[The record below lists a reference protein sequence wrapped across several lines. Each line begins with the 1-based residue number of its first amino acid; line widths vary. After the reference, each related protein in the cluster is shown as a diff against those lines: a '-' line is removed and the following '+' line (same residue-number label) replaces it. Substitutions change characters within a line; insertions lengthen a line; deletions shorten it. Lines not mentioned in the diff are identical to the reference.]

1 MEKSEKFPELDKGL
15 DKKVAGYNNIS
26 YSLYELRNSA
36 NNFHTYDPKNYRN
49 IMIKKYSQIYNCRE
63 QIVPLNLLE
72 EVYGLD
78 WNFVEK
84 WVQVPDWFY
93 SFYNIALNNYQ
104 VSNLGRIKIN
114 DTILLQE
121 AYKDGYL
128 VISKEN
134 NVSEVNN
141 HTVEIYKFISAAFFG
156 KPNGKDIHHINNN
169 GYDCRPNNL
178 ILIEPEDHSK
188 AHGYPVKTNKK
199 KYKQL

>member
-1 MEKSEKFPELDKGL
+1 MEKSKKFPELDEGL
-15 DKKVAGYNNIS
+15 ENKVIGYNNIS

-36 NNFHTYDPKNYRN
+36 NNYLTYDPVNYRKE
-49 IMIKKYSQIYNCRE
+49 IIRKYSKIYNCRE

-78 WNFVEK
+78 CNFVEK

-93 SFYNIALNNYQ
+93 TMYKVASNNYQ

-128 VISKEN
+128 VISNKNNISGIGDNSKE
-134 NVSEVNN
+134 
-141 HTVEIYKFISAAFFG
+141 IFYFISAAFFG
-156 KPNGKDIHHINNN
+156 KSNGKVIHHINNN
-169 GYDCRPNNL
+169 GYDCRPDNL
-178 ILIEPEDHSK
+178 ILLEPREHSQV
-188 AHGYPVKTNKK
+188 HGRYIKPDDKDK
-199 KYKQL
+199 

>member
-1 MEKSEKFPELDKGL
+1 MEKSKKFPELDEGL
-15 DKKVAGYNNIS
+15 ENKVIGYNNIS

-36 NNFHTYDPKNYRN
+36 NNYLTYDPVKYRKE
-49 IMIKKYSQIYNCRE
+49 IIRKYSKIYNCRE

-78 WNFVEK
+78 CNFVEK

-93 SFYNIALNNYQ
+93 TMYKVASNNYQ

-128 VISKEN
+128 VISNKNNISGIGDNSKE
-134 NVSEVNN
+134 
-141 HTVEIYKFISAAFFG
+141 IFYFISAAFFG
-156 KPNGKDIHHINNN
+156 KSNGKVIHHINNN
-169 GYDCRPNNL
+169 GYDCRPDNL
-178 ILIEPEDHSK
+178 ILLEPREHSQV
-188 AHGYPVKTNKK
+188 HGRYIKPDDKDK
-199 KYKQL
+199 